1 MSPDQPEPESPEARA
16 QRRQKRFLD
25 GFLANVPHMRE
36 LGIAYHA
43 MGDNWVEL
51 TMPFSDTQ
59 VANPDYGI
67 IASGA
72 IFTLMDSVCGMA
84 SMLARGRLEPN
95 ATIDLRID
103 YLREPR
109 PQATVIGRG
118 ECYRM
123 TRQIAFVRGVAHD
136 GDPEKP
142 IAHVAGTFVFTP
154 GAAFVPAG
162 AA

>member
-1 MSPDQPEPESPEARA
+1 VSEETPEARA
-16 QRRQKRFLD
+16 ARRQKRFLD
-25 GFLANVPHMRE
+25 NFLENVPHMKE
-36 LGIAYHA
+36 LGIEFHGI
-43 MGDNWVEL
+43 GDKWVEL
-51 TMPFSDTQ
+51 VMPFKESQ
-59 VANPDYGI
+59 VADPEYGI

-72 IFTLMDSVCGMA
+72 IFSLMDSVCGMA
-84 SMLARGRLEPN
+84 SMLARGALEPN
-95 ATIDLRID
+95 ATIDLRVD

-136 GDPEKP
+136 GDPAAP

-154 GAAFVPAG
+154 GATFVPAG

>member
-1 MSPDQPEPESPEARA
+1 MSEETPEARA
-16 QRRQKRFLD
+16 RRRQKRFLD
-25 GFLANVPHMRE
+25 GFLASVPHMRE
-36 LGIAYHA
+36 LGIAYRD
-43 MGDNWVEL
+43 MGDSDGETWVEL
-51 TMPFSDTQ
+51 VMPFSDTQ

-95 ATIDLRID
+95 ATIDLRVD

-118 ECYRM
+118 TCYRM

>member
-1 MSPDQPEPESPEARA
+1 MSDERPPETPEARA
-16 QRRQKRFLD
+16 LRRQKRFLD
-25 GFLANVPHMRE
+25 NFLANVPHMKE
-36 LGIAYHA
+36 LGIAFHG
-43 MGDNWVEL
+43 MGEGWVEL
-51 TMPFSDTQ
+51 VMPFSETQ
-59 VANPDYGI
+59 VADPAYGI

-95 ATIDLRID
+95 ATIDLRVD
-103 YLREPR
+103 YLRSPR

-136 GDPEKP
+136 GDPDKP

-154 GAAFVPAG
+154 GGAG
-162 AA
+162 VVGSSLT